1 MNISYPRSVDQI
13 DEYLDAS
20 ISPTS
25 VRFIISRDKEINN
38 KKKKKS
44 KVQGGEI
51 IRILRKNNQEGKW
64 LTICVNEEQHLL
76 YCDEEQ
82 V

>member
-20 ISPTS
+20 IIPTS

-38 KKKKKS
+38 KKKNKS
-44 KVQGGEI
+44 KVQGGDI
-51 IRILRKNNQEGKW
+51 IRILRKNNLDGKW
-64 LTICVNEEQHLL
+64 LTICVNEEQHLPYWKL
-76 YCDEEQ
+76 LH
-82 V
+82 